1 MAVKSMFEF
10 KFPAVAR
17 EEGLR
22 LAQAIGNDMPPLD
35 GYLDHEVI
43 QDVTDPGHVMVNTRW
58 ASRGQAE
65 AVLGKYNDD
74 PKIKTANKLI
84 PGGPKGFV
92 GEVLA

>member
-1 MAVKSMFEF
+1 MAVKSMFDF
-10 KFPAVAR
+10 RFPADAR

-43 QDVTDPGHVMVNTRW
+43 QDVADAGHVMVNTRW

-65 AVLGKYNDD
+65 AVLGTYNDD
-74 PKIKTANKLI
+74 PKIKTANALI
-84 PGGPKGFV
+84 PGGPTGFV
-92 GEVLA
+92 GDVLA

>member
-10 KFPAVAR
+10 KFPADAR

-43 QDVTDPGHVMVNTRW
+43 QDVTDGGHVMVNTRW
-58 ASRGQAE
+58 ASREQAE
-65 AVLGKYNDD
+65 AVLSKYNDD
-74 PKIKTANKLI
+74 AKIKTANELI

-92 GEVLA
+92 GEVLT